1 MVDTNKKGLP
11 TFKGKLSGLV
21 VGGVAHGGATYSDWR
36 FKLSARAGA
45 IGTEVWNFIRG
56 AVNAGPPAAAL
67 QPKYRDL
74 ASTMVDSLQDDA
86 LTTAKALPEDQRNA
100 RDLLRVLDSAYMS
113 QSISSR
119 MAAVACLVG
128 DVQQEGQS
136 VDAFVAEKRRI
147 LREDLQNTVSV
158 QELLLGSITKGL
170 SHDYED
176 LVGTLVAVDD
186 GDDIDIDEILGKLR
200 DKEKRIVAR
209 TEVQTQKAVALK
221 TEKEALVSEI
231 LDQID
236 GKLGAALTTAVQGQ
250 FKKVQQTFQKKF
262 GGGGKGGNGGK
273 HGNKNGKNGGKGGKF
288 GKKGKGPKCFN
299 CQQHGHIAKD
309 CPKKKD

>member
-11 TFKGKLSGLV
+11 TFKGKLSGMT
-21 VGGVAHGGATYSDWR
+21 VGGVAQGGATYSDWR

-45 IGTEVWNFIRG
+45 IGTEVWNFIRRTVG
-56 AVNAGPPAAAL
+56 ANAPAAAL
-67 QPKYRDL
+67 QAKYRDL

-100 RDLLRVLDSAYMS
+100 RELLRVLDRAYMS

-128 DVQQEGQS
+128 DAQSEGQS
-136 VDAFVAEKRRI
+136 VDAYVAEKRRI
-147 LREDLQNTVSV
+147 LREDLQNNVST

-170 SHDYED
+170 DGAYED
-176 LVGTLVAVDD
+176 LVGTIVAVDD

-200 DKEKRIVAR
+200 DKEKRIEAR
-209 TEVQTQKAVALK
+209 TELESQKAVALK
-221 TEKEALVSEI
+221 AGKESLGKDIEALVQE
-231 LDQID
+231 
-236 GKLGAALTTAVQGQ
+236 KLGAALTTAVQGQ
-250 FKKVQQTFQKKF
+250 FKKVQQTIKKF
-262 GGGGKGGNGGK
+262 GGGGRGGK
-273 HGNKNGKNGGKGGKF
+273 HGNKNSNKNGGKNGKF

-299 CQQHGHIAKD
+299 CQQHGHIARD